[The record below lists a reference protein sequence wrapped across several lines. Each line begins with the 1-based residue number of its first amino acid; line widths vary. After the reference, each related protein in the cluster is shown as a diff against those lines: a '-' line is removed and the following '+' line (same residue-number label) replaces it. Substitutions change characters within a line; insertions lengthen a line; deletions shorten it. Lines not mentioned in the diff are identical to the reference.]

1 MAKLF
6 DLRKIVDAFVEV
18 GGTDLIELDKET
30 EEVIQALH
38 ATFGVEKDV
47 YRAYTY
53 QYFIEQKMYK
63 TSREIRQRAE
73 EEKDKYV
80 VSHGWETDINA
91 MHRFCCK
98 AKDAEK
104 NMYEKLSN
112 LHYLKLI
119 NIGGGEICLQN

>member
-6 DLRKIVDAFVEV
+6 DLRKIVDNFVEV
-18 GGTDLIELDKET
+18 GGTDLIELDKLT
-30 EEVIQALH
+30 EETIDQLH
-38 ATFGVEKDV
+38 SFYNVEKDV

-63 TSREIRQRAE
+63 TSREIRQKAE
-73 EEKDKYV
+73 DEKDKYV
-80 VSHGWETDINA
+80 VSHGWETNINTI
-91 MHRFCCK
+91 HRFCCK

-119 NIGGGEICLQN
+119 NIGGGEICV

>member
-6 DLRKIVDAFVEV
+6 DLRKIVDNFVEV
-18 GGTDLIELDKET
+18 GGTDLIELDKLT
-30 EEVIQALH
+30 EETIDQLYS
-38 ATFGVEKDV
+38 FYNVEKDV

-63 TSREIRQRAE
+63 TSREIRQKAE
-73 EEKDKYV
+73 DEKDKYV
-80 VSHGWETDINA
+80 VSHGWETNINTI
-91 MHRFCCK
+91 HRFCCK

-119 NIGGGEICLQN
+119 NIGGGEICI

>member
-6 DLRKIVDAFVEV
+6 DLRKIVDNFVGV
-18 GGTDLIELDKET
+18 GGTDLIELDKLT
-30 EEVIQALH
+30 EETIDQLH
-38 ATFGVEKDV
+38 SFYNVEKDV

-63 TSREIRQRAE
+63 TSREIRQKAE
-73 EEKDKYV
+73 DEKDKYV
-80 VSHGWETDINA
+80 VSHGWETNINTI
-91 MHRFCCK
+91 HRFCCK

-119 NIGGGEICLQN
+119 NIGGGEICI